1 MIASQSA
8 CVHQQS
14 TLLLLRWASK
24 KLFLLPALWLAAK
37 NPVPSCAREPRL
49 SGWVEHAYTFD
60 WLWHLSFKKS
70 CSDWI
75 FLMVTLL
82 ITLIQNSK
90 PSKFTLG
97 MVIHLKL
104 MPFLKC
110 LLLGAIAQKRS
121 KYTNHSFFLRYGTRP
136 NGGPLAPYKILNRFI
151 RKESWYFE
159 TRPYTLFWMISIQNY
174 NLYNLRYYTDD

>member
-1 MIASQSA
+1 MWPVLAALTASSLVPSSTTTTFSVVRKKCGRAMIASQSA
-8 CVHQQS
+8 FVDQQS

-97 MVIHLKL
+97 MIIHLKL

-121 KYTNHSFFLRYGTRP
+121 KYTNHCLFFFWDMAPGLMVVP
-136 NGGPLAPYKILNRFI
+136 WPLIKF
-151 RKESWYFE
+151 
-159 TRPYTLFWMISIQNY
+159 
-174 NLYNLRYYTDD
+174 